1 VRGDERRTRR
11 VRRHSVGH
19 LWNLI
24 ALALLG
30 CARSIAPVSSSRYDE
45 AYPLRDSQM
54 PALTS
59 TIHCPAVASLDSRAH
74 HEWTD
79 GPQIDRLRALDELA
93 VRTRNS
99 LYRMVLL
106 EPLRGEVL
114 VQGGRYFPEPTR
126 AQVARCSLG
135 GAFLKLR
142 GIYIGF
148 RMEIQVGLETII
160 TSDVRS
166 VEVMSSGRA
175 H

>member
-1 VRGDERRTRR
+1 
-11 VRRHSVGH
+11 
-19 LWNLI
+19 
-24 ALALLG
+24 
-30 CARSIAPVSSSRYDE
+30 
-45 AYPLRDSQM
+45 M

-59 TIHCPAVASLDSRAH
+59 TIHCPTVASLDTWAH

-79 GPQIDRLRALDELA
+79 GLQVDRLRELDELA
-93 VRTRNS
+93 VQTRNS
-99 LYRMVLL
+99 LYRIVLL

-114 VQGGRYFPEPTR
+114 VQGGRFFPEFTR
-126 AQVARCSLG
+126 AQVAG

-166 VEVMSSGRA
+166 VEIMSSGRA